1 MFYTYYIPIYACK
14 LSEKRTGKKS
24 NEFDK
29 EEVKHL
35 TDIEVVK
42 ATNEGLFFVCSFL
55 QSF

>member
-42 ATNEGLFFVCSFL
+42 ATNEGLFFVWSFL